1 MSNWVDM
8 QLDVLASS
16 PEEINKIE
24 AALQQPREELLTWAA
39 KRNGE
44 DPKEIAADVKALV
57 TLKPTRNLGRLDLS
71 VNRARR
77 FESEWKD
84 RFWGLVWSHVYF
96 VSEAFPEA
104 IFLGEYFD
112 TCMSYAGKVVIR
124 GGHEIRSVHD
134 GNQQAQG
141 WEWVSPNIFAPFKS
155 EYHSGAEFGSL
166 WDAWLIE
173 LECAVAK
180 LKQRYGTPEQETKC
194 QSDLQEWERK
204 FEQAAEFL
212 EHEEGNASEANHDRL
227 D

>member
-1 MSNWVDM
+1 MRDVMSNWVDM

-24 AALQQPREELLTWAA
+24 AALQQPSEELLTWAA
-39 KRNGE
+39 KRSGE
-44 DPKEIAADVKALV
+44 DPKEITAEVKAIV
-57 TLKPTRNLGRLDLS
+57 TLTPTRNLGHLDPS
-71 VNRARR
+71 VNKARR
-77 FESEWKD
+77 FENEWKD

-112 TCMSYAGKVVIR
+112 TAMSYAGKIVIR

-141 WEWVSPNIFAPFKS
+141 WEWVSPNIFAPFES

-173 LECAVAK
+173 IEGAVTK
-180 LKQRYGTPEQETKC
+180 LKERYGISKAEEDKGRQE
-194 QSDLQEWERK
+194 
-204 FEQAAEFL
+204 
-212 EHEEGNASEANHDRL
+212 
-227 D
+227 

>member
-1 MSNWVDM
+1 MSNWVDVH
-8 QLDVLASS
+8 LDVLASC
-16 PEEINKIE
+16 PEEINQIE
-24 AALQQPREELLTWAA
+24 HALQHPCDELVAWRAQQT
-39 KRNGE
+39 GE
-44 DPKEIAADVKALV
+44 NPQEIAANIKEIVSF
-57 TLKPTRNLGRLDLS
+57 KPVRNLGHLDPS
-71 VNRARR
+71 INKARR

-84 RFWGLVWSHVYF
+84 RFWGLVWSHVHF

-112 TCMSYAGKVVIR
+112 TGMSYAGKVVIR

-141 WEWVSPNIFAPFKS
+141 WEWVSANIFAPFKS